1 MSDLYSEFL
10 VKKQSTGKDMAVKFG
25 MLALTGVAVFAG
37 VMIHPLLF
45 IAAIG
50 LGAADYFVFLNLD
63 LEYEYLYVNGELD
76 IDRIAAKTKR
86 KKVKSLD
93 TGKMEILAPVK
104 SHRMDYYNNNSRLK
118 VLDYSSQD
126 PSHKIYAMII
136 PDGQELCKV
145 LLEFDDKMLSNIQKS
160 NPRKV
165 FTD

>member
-10 VKKQSTGKDMAVKFG
+10 VKKQSTGKDLAIKIG
-25 MLALTGVAVFAG
+25 LIALTIAAVFAG
-37 VMIHPLLF
+37 IMIHPLCF

-50 LGAADYFVFLNLD
+50 LGAADYFIFPNLD

-76 IDRIAAKTKR
+76 IDKIAAKTKR

-93 TGKMEILAPVK
+93 TAKMEILAPVQ

-118 VLDYSSQD
+118 VLDFSSSD

-136 PDGQELCKV
+136 PDGQELCKI
-145 LLEFDDKMLSNIQKS
+145 LLEFDENMLKNLQKS